1 MRNLRSASVVSGSRL
16 MGLVALLCSACGGL
30 PEDMD
35 SGSTL
40 DVQAQQSAL
49 APDQCAP
56 TPADQTHLGS
66 VVYFRYSSGKTWS
79 NAQADCTAMGG
90 HLAVPTSSA
99 SNAAIFSIIGTDLTY
114 IGLHQASGQ
123 SSTSAGWQTPAGGAA
138 TYFNWSSGEPND
150 MDGYEDDFQDCAR
163 MYTTGYWDDVAC
175 SQVSPY
181 VCEFPVAPLQCGG
194 GSSCA
199 LGTDS
204 NYHCFCPAGQHFDPQ
219 HNACANGP

>member
-1 MRNLRSASVVSGSRL
+1 MRNVRTSSLVSRSML
-16 MGLVALLCSACGGL
+16 MGFAALLWGGCGGL
-30 PEDMD
+30 PESTD
-35 SGSTL
+35 SVS
-40 DVQAQQSAL
+40 DSQVQQSAL

-56 TPADQTHLGS
+56 TPAAQTNFGTT
-66 VVYFRYSSGKTWS
+66 VYFRYSSGKTWS
-79 NAQADCTAMGG
+79 AAQADCAAMGG
-90 HLAVPTSSA
+90 RLAVPVSPG

-123 SSTSAGWQTPAGGAA
+123 TSTSAGWQTPAGIAA
-138 TYFNWSSGEPND
+138 VYFNWSSGEPND
-150 MDGYEDDFQDCAR
+150 LDNVEDDTQDCAR

-181 VCEFPVAPLQCGG
+181 VCEFPAPPLQCGG

-204 NYHCFCPAGQHFDPQ
+204 NYHCFCPSGQQYDPQ
-219 HNACANGP
+219 HNACVPSP